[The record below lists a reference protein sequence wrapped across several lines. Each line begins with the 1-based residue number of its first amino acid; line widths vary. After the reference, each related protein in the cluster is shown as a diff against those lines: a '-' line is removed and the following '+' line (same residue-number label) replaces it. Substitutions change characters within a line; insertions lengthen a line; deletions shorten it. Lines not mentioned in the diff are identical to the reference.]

1 MKSIAPGKGQ
11 CFFFEE
17 LLFIMPELRNP
28 PDGLPAVHDHA
39 SSEGSR
45 SEVLVIIPTYNES
58 ENITRVIERVFQ
70 LYSSGVDVLVID
82 DNSPDG
88 TADMVMHLQREHA
101 GLHLIKRTSKQG
113 LGTAYLVGFRYA
125 LQKNYRYVVE
135 MDADLS
141 HDPEMI
147 TLLLEGIS
155 RADLVIGSRYM
166 NNTVNV
172 VNWPLSRLILS
183 KMASVY
189 TRMITGMPVSDPTSG
204 FKCFSRRV
212 LEGLD
217 LERINSQ
224 GYSFQIEM
232 NFRAWKK
239 GFVISEVP
247 IVFTDRTV
255 GKSKMTRRNIREAVW
270 IVWWLKIKSLT
281 GLL

>member
-1 MKSIAPGKGQ
+1 
-11 CFFFEE
+11 
-17 LLFIMPELRNP
+17 MPDIKNH
-28 PDGLPAVHDHA
+28 PDNQPEVHEMLTA
-39 SSEGSR
+39 GGIPSEA
-45 SEVLVIIPTYNES
+45 LVIVPTYNES
-58 ENITRVIERVFQ
+58 ENIQRVIERVFM
-70 LYSSGVDVLVID
+70 LYPAGLDVLVID

-88 TADMVMHLQREHA
+88 TAGIVNDLQKRYP
-101 GLHLIKRTSKQG
+101 GLHLMQRACKQG
-113 LGTAYLVGFRYA
+113 LGTAYLSGFRFA
-125 LQKNYRYVVE
+125 LQNDYNYIIE

-147 TLLLEGIS
+147 SSLLDGAKRS
-155 RADLVIGSRYM
+155 DLVIGSRYM

-183 KMASVY
+183 KIASVY
-189 TRMITGMPVSDPTSG
+189 TRLITGMPVSDPTSG

-217 LERINSQ
+217 LDRINSQ

-239 GFVISEVP
+239 GFLISEVP

-255 GKSKMTRRNIREAVW
+255 GKSKMTKRNIREAVW
-270 IVWWLKIKSLT
+270 IVWWLKIKSVAGVL
-281 GLL
+281 